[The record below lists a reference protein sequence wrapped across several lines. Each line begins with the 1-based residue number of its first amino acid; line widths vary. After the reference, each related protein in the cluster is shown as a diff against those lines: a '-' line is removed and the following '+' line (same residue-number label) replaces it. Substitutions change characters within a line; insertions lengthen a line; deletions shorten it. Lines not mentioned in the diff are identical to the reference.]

1 MRSSLA
7 HAGKEAVAKPLVGKA
22 GSGSA
27 LLFLALALLSFL
39 PGAQSRAA
47 ATIVLGTG
55 SQTNH
60 LLILFGPGQLAQYEL
75 RHDGT
80 VQNGA
85 QLLAAVIQATG
96 GSLVVTPATD
106 EDGNPIPFSSQTG
119 TWNGVGLFAHL
130 HDFGWGLMV
139 NGFATGT
146 FSAAADGSWTNYFSY
161 QIAGEDGA
169 FLTASVG
176 ASDRTLAE
184 GDQDA
189 YVLTSTHS
197 SPGLSAWCT
206 THAITDLTADT
217 DADGMDNLLE
227 YALRKHPRKPD
238 SLGTIQSGISKS
250 NGETFL
256 TLSYRRPHDEWA
268 TPPDGVDA
276 VYDGISYI
284 VETSEDLA
292 SWQSGTNFVTQ
303 TITPDTSG
311 SMATV
316 TARVRADSG
325 KKFLRLRIQGP

>member
-1 MRSSLA
+1 M
-7 HAGKEAVAKPLVGKA
+7 
-22 GSGSA
+22 
-27 LLFLALALLSFL
+27 LSFL
-39 PGAQSRAA
+39 PGAQSKAA
-47 ATIVLGTG
+47 ATIILGTG

-106 EDGNPIPFSSQTG
+106 EDGDPIPFSRQTG
-119 TWNGVGLFAHL
+119 TWNGDGLFAHL

-139 NGFATGT
+139 NGFATDT

-176 ASDRTLAE
+176 AADRTLAE

-197 SPGLSAWCT
+197 SPGFSAWCT
-206 THAITDLTADT
+206 THAITDLAADT

-238 SLGTIQSGISKS
+238 SFGTIQSGISKS

-268 TPPDGVDA
+268 TPPNGVDA
-276 VYDGISYI
+276 VYDGIGYI
-284 VETSEDLA
+284 VETSEGLA

-303 TITPDTSG
+303 TITPDASG

-325 KKFLRLRIQGP
+325 KRFLRLRIQGP

>member
-7 HAGKEAVAKPLVGKA
+7 HAGKEAVPKPWLEKV
-22 GSGSA
+22 GSGIA
-27 LLFLALALLSFL
+27 LLFLALAVLLLL
-39 PGAQSRAA
+39 PCAQSKAA
-47 ATIVLGTG
+47 AAIVLGTG

-60 LLILFGPGQLAQYEL
+60 LLLLFAPGQMAQYEL

-96 GSLVVTPATD
+96 GSMVVTPAAD
-106 EDGNPIPFSSQTG
+106 ENGDPVLFSSQTSA
-119 TWNGVGLFAHL
+119 WNGDGLFAHL

-139 NGFATGT
+139 NGFATGN

-169 FLTASVG
+169 FLTAAVG
-176 ASDRTLAE
+176 ASDRALAE

-206 THAITDLTADT
+206 THAITDLAADT

-227 YALRKHPRKPD
+227 YALRKHPREPD
-238 SLGTIQSGISKS
+238 SLGAVQSGLSQS

-276 VYDGISYI
+276 VYDGIGYI

-292 SWQSGTNFVTQ
+292 GWQSGTNHVAQ
-303 TITPDTSG
+303 TITPDASG

-325 KKFLRLRIQGP
+325 KRFLRLRIQGP